1 MVVARAAAPRH
12 RARGLTGA
20 PKGWMS
26 TTSAKTYEHAT
37 EVLFQGI
44 QDVMQRQA
52 LVPVAQH
59 FSARGRPPAAPGAP
73 PPVFMDVACGTGR
86 FLTFVKDNYP
96 DFQTIGVD
104 LSPYYLSE
112 ARQNMEYFNEYN
124 AAVNPRRALAKSV
137 FRQAAAE
144 ALPNADASVDVLTC
158 VYLFHELPPEVRRE
172 CAKEFF
178 RVLKPGGCLV
188 LNDSLQGGDNPEL
201 DAILPLFPGGFHEP
215 YYLHYAQDDIVG
227 LFEEAGFITTDVANA
242 FLSKVFAF
250 RKPDAGEEPAA
261 AEPGALAPE
270 GGEGGLEKSR

>member
-1 MVVARAAAPRH
+1 MRVDAEQMPEPMRH
-12 RARGLTGA
+12 EHGA
-20 PKGWMS
+20 
-26 TTSAKTYEHAT
+26 
-37 EVLFQGI
+37 
-44 QDVMQRQA
+44 DVR
-52 LVPVAQH
+52 LH
-59 FSARGRPPAAPGAP
+59 H
-73 PPVFMDVACGTGR
+73 
-86 FLTFVKDNYP
+86 L
-96 DFQTIGVD
+96 
-104 LSPYYLSE
+104 
-112 ARQNMEYFNEYN
+112 
-124 AAVNPRRALAKSV
+124 
-137 FRQAAAE
+137 RQAAAE

-250 RKPDAGEEPAA
+250 RKPDVGEEPAA